1 VDSLVLLCAAEFCRT
16 HPKHADRRDYVS
28 GQEVLLKECQAA
40 FRALYQNSIHS
51 RIVVK
56 GMKQQD
62 LNDRIGTIQ
71 YWDASK
77 GKFYVGLDSGKGKNL
92 HYMMFFPGNLE
103 ALPLDSVRNKSKKG
117 NKTKEPVYLVF
128 IPNLYKNQ
136 QLMFEVHK
144 SMVDGMI
151 AHSSNPEPYLA
162 QLMEQRTT
170 DERLARE
177 AEELFRQQEEADR
190 ERRAEQRRRENDEW
204 ARQKQEYAQRKAD
217 YQQWKRQQR
226 KEQWQEEREYAQ
238 RRASA
243 SSSRG
248 GGGERHHPDCKC
260 PRCVFEHIFFA
271 EAFGGGFGG
280 GGPGIRFASF
290 GGGGGG
296 GFGGCF
302 RSAGARG
309 GMPFFFE
316 FGEEGDDDSGD
327 DEWDSRYEQ
336 LHEEELEKR
345 NQECADLL
353 DIDVD
358 ATETEIKKQYRRLAL
373 KYVTKRFPASLPLYF
388 ILLVSSLNNILFP
401 NFFYIVAGTIR
412 INTAPRTTT
421 TAKPR
426 TKLKS
431 ISNTLRM
438 LTIISCRVCCSWF
451 SKMFD
456 IVCFLTHPH
465 LFLCS
470 QTLTKTSRVEPQTRP
485 I

>member
-1 VDSLVLLCAAEFCRT
+1 LRADKARAADKKKEQLLKRQERFAEELAVKTQERQEFWKAEIRRESQAVDCLVLLCAAEFCRS
-16 HPKHADRRDYVS
+16 HPKNADRRDYVS

-51 RIVVK
+51 RVVVK

-71 YWDASK
+71 HWDASK
-77 GKFYVGLDSGKGKNL
+77 EKFYVGLDSGKGKNL
-92 HYMMFFPGNLE
+92 HFMMFLPGNLE

-117 NKTKEPVYLVF
+117 NTTKEPVHLVF

-151 AHSSNPEPYLA
+151 AHSSNPEPYLV

-190 ERRAEQRRRENDEW
+190 ERRAEQRRRENEEW

-217 YQQWKRQQR
+217 YQEWKRQQH
-226 KEQWQEEREYAQ
+226 KEQKQEEREYAQ

-243 SSSRG
+243 SRG
-248 GGGERHHPDCKC
+248 GGGERHHPDCEC

-271 EAFGGGFGG
+271 EAFGRAFGGGGG

-290 GGGGGG
+290 GGRGGG
-296 GFGGCF
+296 GF
-302 RSAGARG
+302 RSAGGG
-309 GMPFFFE
+309 GMPFFFDSG
-316 FGEEGDDDSGD
+316 GEDDDDSYD

-345 NQECADLL
+345 NQDCADLL
-353 DIDVD
+353 EIDVD

-373 KYVTKRFPASLPLYF
+373 KYVKVLLACGRCSLVVIF
-388 ILLVSSLNNILFP
+388 ILLF
-401 NFFYIVAGTIR
+401 R
-412 INTAPRTTT
+412 
-421 TAKPR
+421 
-426 TKLKS
+426 
-431 ISNTLRM
+431 
-438 LTIISCRVCCSWF
+438 
-451 SKMFD
+451 
-456 IVCFLTHPH
+456 H
-465 LFLCS
+465 
-470 QTLTKTSRVEPQTRP
+470 
-485 I
+485 